1 MTAPT
6 PSQADEG
13 GASLTET
20 PAGRAGGE
28 PARAKA
34 VVLVG
39 PKGAGKTTIG
49 RMVEAALGAR
59 FVEVEAVARRAL
71 AEAGGAIDEAYAR
84 RAFGMILE
92 EVEAA
97 ARGAPAVVL
106 ETTGAP
112 AVVLETTGASA
123 ETPRFLAALR
133 ERFETVLVRVTAS
146 RAVCERRIA
155 GRDQARQ
162 IQVGPDLVREMHA
175 RSLAL
180 SLAWDVEIDNEAGVG
195 EAEVVRAL
203 RPYLLSR
210 PGRS

>member
-1 MTAPT
+1 MTEA
-6 PSQADEG
+6 
-13 GASLTET
+13 
-20 PAGRAGGE
+20 PAGRAGE

-59 FVEVEAVARRAL
+59 FVDVEAVAKRAL

-106 ETTGAP
+106 ETTGA
-112 AVVLETTGASA
+112 SA

-146 RAVCERRIA
+146 HAVCERR
-155 GRDQARQ
+155 

-203 RPYLLSR
+203 RPYL
-210 PGRS
+210 